1 VNVSFDLR
9 DAELGISLGTFE
21 TEAEALAEVRRL
33 AEQSDGSR
41 APLGLILDGQT
52 IVATGDALVER
63 AAIRTVLSR
72 G

>member
-1 VNVSFDLR
+1 VSFDLR

-33 AEQSDGSR
+33 VEQSHGSR
-41 APLGLILDGQT
+41 APLGLILDGRT
-52 IVATGDALVER
+52 VVATGDALVDL
-63 AAIRTVLSR
+63 ATVRSRLSR